1 VKDASDMDALSA
13 LGVVQATLAAS
24 GFVERASALVA
35 AIAALPTSS
44 LQAVACFRLD
54 DSGHSLLPVASWGAA
69 LQQLPQIGMDDLQ
82 HPATYCLVQGRACM
96 VSDALASVDGDLAG
110 LAGLMKRS
118 AALLAFPLRDRQ
130 RQRALGVLLLA
141 GSADELRRV
150 QASLEWPALLGVVQ
164 RLLGQASRQGC
175 APTRSVRASAPVLA
189 ESAARCVGDG
199 LIGTSVVAR
208 RLRAEVLAAA
218 ESRLSVL
225 ITGETGT
232 GKDHAAWLIHRSSP
246 RSEKAFVPLNCAAV
260 APELIAA
267 ELFGAAKGAYTG
279 ADRARQGLVAAAD
292 GGTLFLD
299 EIGDMPLPLQATL
312 LRLLNER
319 RYRPLGEVEEKHSD
333 FRLICATH
341 QPLAEMVHDGRF
353 REDLYFRIRQLTLA
367 LPPLRER
374 RIDIPLLAAHAI
386 ACHNREHH
394 TAVTGL
400 SADASAALLK
410 HPFPGNIRE
419 LLTLMQVACE
429 RARNAELIELGM
441 LHGLLADPPGDAMP
455 PAHDTT
461 DHLPLNRACEAFER
475 RVIVQRLRHF
485 DGSRTRTANSLGIA
499 RRTLIYKCKRFGLE
513 ESP

>member
-1 VKDASDMDALSA
+1 MDALSA
-13 LGVVQATLAAS
+13 LAVVQATLAAS

-35 AIAALPTSS
+35 ALAALPNAA
-44 LQAVACFRLD
+44 LQGAVCFRLD
-54 DSGHSLLPVASWGAA
+54 DSGRSLLPVASAGVA
-69 LQQLPQIGMDDLQ
+69 LQQLPQIGMDALQ
-82 HPATYCLVQGRACM
+82 HPATYCLIQGRACM
-96 VSDALASVDGDLAG
+96 VSDALASGDGDLAE
-110 LAGLMKRS
+110 LAALMKHS
-118 AALLAFPLRDRQ
+118 AALLAFPLRDRE
-130 RQRALGVLLLA
+130 RERALGVLLLG
-141 GSADELRRV
+141 GSAHELRRT

-164 RLLGQASRQGC
+164 RLLAQDSRHD
-175 APTRSVRASAPVLA
+175 RSPSTSMRTSAPVLA
-189 ESAARCVGDG
+189 KGAAERVEEG

-208 RLRAEVLAAA
+208 RLRADVLAAA

-225 ITGETGT
+225 ITGETGA
-232 GKDHAAWLIHRSSP
+232 GKDHAAWLIHRSST
-246 RSEKAFVPLNCAAV
+246 RGEKPFVPLNCAAI

-279 ADRARQGLVAAAD
+279 ADRARQGLVAAAN

-312 LRLLNER
+312 LRLLNEK

-341 QPLAEMVHDGRF
+341 QPLADMVRDGRF

-374 RIDIPLLAAHAI
+374 RADIPVLAAHAI
-386 ACHNREHH
+386 ACHNRDHH

-400 SADASAALLK
+400 SADAQAALLK
-410 HPFPGNIRE
+410 HPFPGNVRE
-419 LLTLMQVACE
+419 LLTMMQVACE
-429 RARNAELIELGM
+429 RARDAERIELGM
-441 LHGLLADPPGDAMP
+441 LRGLLAEPPGDAASP
-455 PAHDTT
+455 SHDTT
-461 DHLPLNRACEAFER
+461 DHLPLTHACEAFER
-475 RVIVQRLRHF
+475 RVIAQRLRHF